1 MWEFLLRQIL
11 RHELKKGAE
20 KAIPND
26 PFSLMP
32 EPTNEREAYVGR
44 VKKDFHIDDYYD
56 ALKLYNSDPAYWQ
69 QYYRP
74 LPSPDPAYERIR
86 DSAAMAGVPSRYNVW
101 EYGYPDET
109 TNSGIPR
116 SPSNDPAPLTGKK
129 SESSGSAEP
138 TALAATDA
146 SDAPMS
152 LFSYLMSTGNF
163 NGVDPTSPAN
173 AAPSEPPDFQTAS
186 PLQPSATRD
195 AADNGPSRFL
205 VGRTYDPS
213 QGSSFKAKPTPAF
226 ASPDGS
232 LSLNDA
238 YLEYLKRL
246 NAI

>member
-1 MWEFLLRQIL
+1 VWNFLVRQIL
-11 RHELKKGAE
+11 RQALKRGAKQELGLG
-20 KAIPND
+20 IGGD
-26 PFSLMP
+26 PL
-32 EPTNEREAYVGR
+32 NEDEAYVDR
-44 VKKDFHIDDYYD
+44 MKRDFHIDDYYK
-56 ALKLYNSDPAYWQ
+56 ALELYNSDPSYWR

-74 LPSPDPAYERIR
+74 LPSPDPAHERIR

-109 TNSGIPR
+109 TNSVIPQ
-116 SPSNDPAPLTGKK
+116 SPSNNPAPPTGKK

-138 TALAATDA
+138 TARAATDA

-163 NGVDPTSPAN
+163 NGAVPTSPAN
-173 AAPSEPPDFQTAS
+173 AAPSGPPSFQTAS
-186 PLQPSATRD
+186 ALRPSTTRD
-195 AADNGPSRFL
+195 ASDTGQPRFL
-205 VGRTYDPS
+205 LGRTYDPS
-213 QGSSFKAKPTPAF
+213 QGSPLAAPPVSSQP
-226 ASPDGS
+226 SPDGS